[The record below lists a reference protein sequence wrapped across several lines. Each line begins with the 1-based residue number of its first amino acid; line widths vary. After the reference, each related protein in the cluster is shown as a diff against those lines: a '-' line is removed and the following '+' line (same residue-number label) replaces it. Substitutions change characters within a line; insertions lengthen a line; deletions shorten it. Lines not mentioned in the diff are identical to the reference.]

1 MMNLLMA
8 FILAFYFQKWHFMAF
23 WDGKFGIPLAKNV
36 GNTAIKSSL
45 RVASLKSGL
54 WYSSHFK
61 HLGTTFFEF
70 EIWSLKNFLVF
81 DCDTQLF
88 CCCHFPFPMKYH

>member
-36 GNTAIKSSL
+36 GNTATL
-45 RVASLKSGL
+45 RNSQ
-54 WYSSHFK
+54 
-61 HLGTTFFEF
+61 E
-70 EIWSLKNFLVF
+70 
-81 DCDTQLF
+81 
-88 CCCHFPFPMKYH
+88 

>member
-36 GNTAIKSSL
+36 GNTATKTNISKVKL
-45 RVASLKSGL
+45 KASR
-54 WYSSHFK
+54 
-61 HLGTTFFEF
+61 
-70 EIWSLKNFLVF
+70 I
-81 DCDTQLF
+81 
-88 CCCHFPFPMKYH
+88 

>member
-61 HLGTTFFEF
+61 HLGTTEPKLLIS
-70 EIWSLKNFLVF
+70 ENLLWRIDETSLRSNGAKIRSEVN
-81 DCDTQLF
+81 
-88 CCCHFPFPMKYH
+88 

>member
-36 GNTAIKSSL
+36 GNTEKAPKYNFSHAHNPLRKLSS
-45 RVASLKSGL
+45 
-54 WYSSHFK
+54 
-61 HLGTTFFEF
+61 
-70 EIWSLKNFLVF
+70 
-81 DCDTQLF
+81 
-88 CCCHFPFPMKYH
+88 

>member
-36 GNTAIKSSL
+36 GNTDLNCKMNILIEK
-45 RVASLKSGL
+45 
-54 WYSSHFK
+54 
-61 HLGTTFFEF
+61 
-70 EIWSLKNFLVF
+70 
-81 DCDTQLF
+81 
-88 CCCHFPFPMKYH
+88 